1 MGVNAPANGDAIDVV
16 HSLVESQ
23 RLGLTVG
30 RCSIPVGSNLLDEEV
45 VLKVV
50 NSAFD
55 LVILRYPSARTRL
68 NHLIAAQSKNSF
80 QADTLLYFSRDID
93 QNGVGQSTEVVGV
106 RSARAHD
113 EEAIRNV
120 ALKAFK
126 SYGSHYSTNPRIDRS
141 RVLDGYVDWASRQM
155 HDATVVLVHQTE
167 VVDGFLSLNIND
179 GVAEIVLNAV
189 DPSAQN
195 QGVYQR
201 LLDGTVRIAYENNYK
216 KIITST
222 QLTNYKVMRV
232 WTKNKFSIFLSLNT
246 VHLNL
251 TGNQI

>member
-1 MGVNAPANGDAIDVV
+1 MGVNAPATGDAIDVV
-16 HSLVESQ
+16 HSQVESE
-23 RLGLTVG
+23 RFGLTVG
-30 RCSIPVGSNLLDEEV
+30 RCSIPVGSNCSDDEV

-55 LVILRYPSARTRL
+55 LVILRYPSVRTSL
-68 NHLIAAQSKNSF
+68 NHLIAAHSKNSF

-93 QNGVGQSTEVVGV
+93 QDAFGQSAAAIGI
-106 RSARAHD
+106 RPARAND

-120 ALKAFK
+120 ALKAFN
-126 SYGSHYSTNPRIDRS
+126 SYGSHYSANPRINKNS
-141 RVLDGYVDWASRQM
+141 VLDGYVDWASRQM

-189 DPSAQN
+189 DPLAQN

-201 LLDGTVRIAYENNYK
+201 LLDGAVRIAYENNCK

-222 QLTNYKVMRV
+222 QSTNYKVMRV
-232 WTKNKFSIFLSLNT
+232 WTKNKFNIFLSLNT

-251 TGNQI
+251 T